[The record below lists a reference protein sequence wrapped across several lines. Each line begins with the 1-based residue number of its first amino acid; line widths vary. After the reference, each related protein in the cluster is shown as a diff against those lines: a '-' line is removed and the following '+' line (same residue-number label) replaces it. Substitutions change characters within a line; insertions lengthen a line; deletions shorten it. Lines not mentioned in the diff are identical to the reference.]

1 MAGQTVT
8 QAYLLGIRDEREM
21 LKSAIRHGERDLQR
35 LSREM
40 LANIE
45 LTRAQGFSGE
55 MADYMR
61 GGRDFWRNQ
70 LKKHLGQG
78 KLS

>member
-1 MAGQTVT
+1 MTGKTVT

-21 LKSAIRHGERDLQR
+21 LNHCIRHGDTDLLT

-40 LANIE
+40 LENID
-45 LTRAQGFSGE
+45 LTRKQGFSGE
-55 MADYMR
+55 MAEYMR